1 MFTEKFDSYVC
12 VGDTIEC
19 EVGPF
24 RVIARVVHDELS
36 SPDEYN
42 APGCCFDVNDPEF
55 GEENESIIAAWHN
68 DEWFYCG
75 IILDIEL
82 ADGTS
87 WTLVQAASLWGI
99 ECNFPGGNNAYL
111 QEVANEL
118 LQEAINEAN
127 ESLEVMK
134 ESIL

>member
-12 VGDTIEC
+12 IGDCIETV
-19 EVGPF
+19 VGPY
-24 RVIARVVHDELS
+24 RVTARVVSDDRS
-36 SPDEYN
+36 SPDEHD
-42 APGCCFDVNDPEF
+42 APGCCFDTSDPDH
-55 GEENESIIAAWHN
+55 GEENESIIEAWRN

-75 IILDIEL
+75 IVLDIEL
-82 ADGTS
+82 ADGTL
-87 WTLVQAASLWGI
+87 WDPVQAASLWGI

-118 LQEAINEAN
+118 LQEAIDEAN